1 MPTVNCS
8 PLGPKPQIELSSGI
22 PMVGGKLFTYVAG
35 SVNTKTTTYTDST
48 GTVANTNPLILNSL
62 GQPATEIWIPAG
74 VAVKHVLAPST
85 DTDPPTS
92 PVWSVDNLRGINDTS
107 VTIDQWVSGPAPTFA
122 SINSFTV
129 AGDQTSIFHVGR
141 RVKVADSATT
151 KYGRITVT
159 SYDGVSL
166 TTVTLAN
173 DGANLIAPL
182 SAVSYGLLSAT
193 NPSVPTLPVTG
204 GTLSASATNRI
215 VGRRSTGAGVLEE
228 LTDLQ
233 IGNAYYNISAAVAAN
248 ALTVTFAAGQPI
260 RWPDGTTSYTTAAL
274 TVTASSG
281 STLGTTN
288 GVASRIWVVAMQNSG
303 TPELAIINTWNGT
316 DIYEILPTDS
326 ISTTAEGGAGAADSA
341 HVWYS
346 TTSRSNQA
354 IAVVGYVE
362 STQATAGTWITAPS
376 LVQDHGANVPL
387 PGQVIQTRRKSF
399 AGSTTS
405 YGTGTTPCDASIPQ
419 SGEGNAITDLDIAIT
434 PRSALNLLRAEYL
447 IALANGSATQ
457 VVYAVHRDAVL
468 DAVYA
473 ESELLAASTTY
484 LRAFSAEFLS
494 GTTSATT
501 TKLRI
506 GGNAASAIRLG
517 VDTTFATVLFGTAN
531 KSTVRVQ
538 EIMR

>member
-8 PLGPKPQIELSSGI
+8 PLGPKPQIELSSGL
-22 PMVGGKLFTYVAG
+22 PAVGYKLFFYVAG
-35 SVNTKTTTYTDST
+35 SVNTKQNTYTDST
-48 GTVANTNPLILNSL
+48 GTVSNANPLVLNSL
-62 GQPATEIWIPAG
+62 GQPTTEVWFTAG
-74 VAVKHVLAPST
+74 QAYKVVLAPAT

-92 PVWSVDNLRGINDTS
+92 PVWSIDNLRGINDTS
-107 VTIDQWVSGPAPTFA
+107 VTIDQWVAGPAPTY
-122 SINSFTV
+122 INATQFSLV
-129 AGDQTSIFHVGR
+129 GDQTSIFQVGR
-141 RVKVADSATT
+141 RIKATVT
-151 KYGRITVT
+151 AGTVYGRI
-159 SYDGVSL
+159 SVSAFAAV
-166 TTVTLAN
+166 TTVTVVL
-173 DGANLIAPL
+173 DSGALDAGL

-193 NPSVPTLPVTG
+193 NPSVPTLPVAG

-215 VGRRSTGAGVLEE
+215 IGRRTAGAGVLEE

-233 IGNAYYNISAAVAAN
+233 IGNAYYNVSAAVAAN
-248 ALTVTFAAGQPI
+248 ALTVTLAAGQPI
-260 RWPDGTTSYTTAAL
+260 RWPDGTTSYTTSAL

-405 YGTGTTPCDASIPQ
+405 YGSATTPVDASIPQ
-419 SGEGNAITDLDIAIT
+419 NTEGNAITDLDIAIT

-447 IALANGSATQ
+447 IALANGSVTQ
-457 VVYAVHRDAVL
+457 VVYAVHRDAVA

-494 GTTSATT
+494 GTASATT

-506 GGNAASAIRLG
+506 GGNAATAIRLG

-531 KSTVRVQ
+531 KSTVRVL

>member
-1 MPTVNCS
+1 MPSVNCS
-8 PLGPKPQIELSSGI
+8 PFGPKPQIELAAGT
-22 PMVGGKLFTYVAG
+22 PAVGYKLFFYVAG
-35 SVNTKTTTYTDST
+35 SVNTKQNTYTDST
-48 GTVANTNPLILNSL
+48 GLVANTNPLLLNSL
-62 GQPATEIWIPAG
+62 GQPTTEIWFTAG
-74 VAVKHVLAPST
+74 QSYKVVLAPST

-107 VTIDQWVSGPAPTFA
+107 VTIDQWVAGPAPTY
-122 SINSFTV
+122 INATQFSLV
-129 AGDQTSIFHVGR
+129 GDQTSIFQVGR
-141 RVKVADSATT
+141 RIKATVT
-151 KYGRITVT
+151 AGTVYGRI
-159 SYDGVSL
+159 SVSAFAAV
-166 TTVTLAN
+166 TTVTVVL
-173 DGANLIAPL
+173 DSGALDAGL

-193 NPSVPTLPVTG
+193 NPSVPTLPVAG

-215 VGRRSTGAGVLEE
+215 IGRRTAGAGVLEE

-233 IGNAYYNISAAVAAN
+233 IGNAYYNVSAAVAAN
-248 ALTVTFAAGQPI
+248 ALTVTLAAGQPI
-260 RWPDGTTSYTTAAL
+260 RWPDGTTSYTTSAL

-405 YGTGTTPCDASIPQ
+405 YGSATTPVDASIPQ
-419 SGEGNAITDLDIAIT
+419 NTEGNAITDLDIAIT

-447 IALANGSATQ
+447 IALANGSVTQ
-457 VVYAVHRDAVL
+457 VVYAVHRDAVA

-494 GTTSATT
+494 GTASATT

-506 GGNAASAIRLG
+506 GGNAATAIRLG

-531 KSTVRVQ
+531 KSTVRVL